1 MNRILRR
8 ANARLSVGWAAA
20 LLSALSFVAM
30 FLSLFRERLLNTN
43 FGVDS
48 LELDAYRA
56 AFTVPEF
63 MFIILVSGALSVTFI
78 PVLNERLSAG
88 NKKSAWDMSSSLL
101 NFMALLTA
109 IAAVLIIIFAEPIVR
124 YLIAPG
130 MEADGQDLSI
140 TMMRI
145 IAVNPI
151 LFAVSAVLTSIQ
163 QTYGRFFFFALTPAI
178 YNIGIIAGIVFLSDE
193 HGIIGAAYGV
203 VIGAIIQLLVAMVGM
218 FGIGFE
224 YHKGINWKN
233 HGFKKVLTLLPY
245 RSVDQGIDYFNN
257 LVEISLASRLRQG
270 MINAWS
276 VAFTLHWVPINL
288 IGVAISTAA
297 FPQMAERINQGRPDL
312 FKKEFISLL
321 RVIIWLALPATIIA
335 YLGRGYLVRLLV
347 AEGNF
352 VISTLL
358 GMLVVAIFFRA
369 IFHLVSRSFYA
380 QQDTRTPLLVS
391 IAAIALNI
399 VLATTF
405 VMPWGLDMGV
415 YGLALAQTIVATFE
429 VLTLIFILNLRMK
442 NMFDITFFVALVYM
456 LASAVLTA
464 AFTYF
469 AIKLLPLRLSDVGFF
484 SLTPKFALIVMLSL
498 GFYIFVSRLF
508 NLAEAKAVTD
518 KISSIVFK
526 PVKIQ

>member
-1 MNRILRR
+1 MNRILRK
-8 ANARLSVGWAAA
+8 ANAKLSVGWAAA
-20 LLSALSFVAM
+20 LLSGLSFVALS
-30 FLSLFRERLLNTN
+30 LSLFRERLLNAN
-43 FGVDS
+43 FGVES
-48 LELDAYRA
+48 IELDAYRV

-101 NFMALLTA
+101 NFMAMLTA
-109 IAAVLIIIFAEPIVR
+109 IAAVFIIVFAGLIVDH
-124 YLIAPG
+124 LTG
-130 MEADGQDLSI
+130 MNQEGKDLAT

-145 IAVNPI
+145 IAINPI
-151 LFAVSAVLTSIQ
+151 LFAVSSVLTSIQ

-178 YNIGIIAGIVFLSDE
+178 YNLGIIAGVIFLSPE
-193 HGIIGAAYGV
+193 YGIIGAAYGV
-203 VIGAIIQLLVAMVGM
+203 VIGAVAQLIVALVGM
-218 FGIGFE
+218 FGIGFD
-224 YHKGINWKN
+224 YHRGINWRN

-276 VAFTLHWVPINL
+276 VSFTLHWVPINL

-321 RVIIWLALPATIIA
+321 RVIIWLALPVSVIA

-352 VISTLL
+352 VISSLL

-380 QQDTRTPLLVS
+380 QQDTKTPLFVS
-391 IAAIALNI
+391 IAAITLNI
-399 VLATTF
+399 ILATTF
-405 VMPWGLDMGV
+405 VLPWGLDMGV
-415 YGLALAQTIVATFE
+415 YGLALAQSIVAAFE
-429 VLTLIFILNLRMK
+429 VLVLIVILNRRMK
-442 NMFDITFFVALVYM
+442 NMFDIKFLKAITLMFI
-456 LASAVLTA
+456 SAVVTGLFA
-464 AFTYF
+464 YF
-469 AIKLLPLRLSDVGFF
+469 VIKLLPLRATDVGFF
-484 SLTPKFALIVMLSL
+484 SLTPKFGLIVMLTL
-498 GFYIFVSRLF
+498 LFYVGVSRLMQ
-508 NLAEAKAVTD
+508 LSEAKLVTG
-518 KISSIVFK
+518 KISSIIFR
-526 PVKIQ
+526 PIKIQ

>member
-8 ANARLSVGWAAA
+8 ANAKLSVGWAAA
-20 LLSALSFVAM
+20 LLSGLSFVAM

-43 FGVDS
+43 FGVTS

-78 PVLNERLSAG
+78 PVLNERISAG

-101 NFMALLTA
+101 NFMATLTA
-109 IAAVLIIIFAEPIVR
+109 IAAVVIIIFADPIVK

-130 MEADGQDLSI
+130 MEPEGQDLAI

-145 IAVNPI
+145 IAINPI

-163 QTYGRFFFFALTPAI
+163 QIFGRFFFFALTPAI
-178 YNIGIIAGIVFLSDE
+178 YNMGIIAGIVFLSPE
-193 HGIIGAAYGV
+193 YGIIGAAYGV
-203 VIGAIIQLLVAMVGM
+203 VIGAVIQLFVAIAGM
-218 FGIGFE
+218 TGLGFE
-224 YHKGINWKN
+224 YHKGINWRN
-233 HGFKKVLTLLPY
+233 HGFKKVLSLLPY
-245 RSVDQGIDYFNN
+245 RSFDQGIDYFNN

-276 VAFTLHWVPINL
+276 VSFTLHWVPINL

-321 RVIIWLALPATIIA
+321 RVIIWLALPVSLIA

-352 VISTLL
+352 VISSLL

-380 QQDTRTPLLVS
+380 QQDTKTPLMVS
-391 IAAIALNI
+391 IIAVALNI

-405 VMPWGLDMGV
+405 VLPWGLDMGV
-415 YGLALAQTIVATFE
+415 YGLALAQSIVATFE
-429 VLTLIFILNLRMK
+429 VLTLIFILNRRMK
-442 NMFDITFFVALVYM
+442 NMFDKNFLLAMTFMFISAFITGI
-456 LASAVLTA
+456 
-464 AFTYF
+464 FTYL
-469 AIKLLPLRLSDVGFF
+469 IVKILPLRASDVGFF
-484 SLTPKFALIVMLSL
+484 SLTPKFGLIVALCL
-498 GFYIFVSRLF
+498 GFYLLVSRMFGLV
-508 NLAEAKAVTD
+508 EAKLVTK
-518 KISSIVFK
+518 KISSLVFK
-526 PVKIQ
+526 TVKIQ